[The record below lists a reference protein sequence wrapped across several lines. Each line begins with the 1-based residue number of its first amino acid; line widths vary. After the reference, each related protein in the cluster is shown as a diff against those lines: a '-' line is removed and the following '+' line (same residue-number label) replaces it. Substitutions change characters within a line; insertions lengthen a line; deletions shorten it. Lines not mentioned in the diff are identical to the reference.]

1 MFLYFLVDKHFLS
14 KMIEVKFL
22 EYLECQKKTH
32 HSVGTC
38 HLRYGVIVF
47 WVMRPIELFRFLF

>member
-1 MFLYFLVDKHFLS
+1 M
-14 KMIEVKFL
+14 
-22 EYLECQKKTH
+22 ECQKKTH

-38 HLRYGVIVF
+38 HLRYGVIFF